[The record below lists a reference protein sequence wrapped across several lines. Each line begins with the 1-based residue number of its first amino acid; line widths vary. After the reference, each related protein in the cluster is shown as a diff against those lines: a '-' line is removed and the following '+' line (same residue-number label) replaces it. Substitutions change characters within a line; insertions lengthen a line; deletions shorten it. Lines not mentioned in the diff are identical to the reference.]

1 MALSYAAEAG
11 GGTLPDHPA
20 VRDLVARNGEA
31 ETATVL
37 AIRGSRALAPLS
49 SGAGRLFEAVAAL
62 AGLCDCNTFEGEA
75 AMRLEAAAA
84 GRLGEPYPFAIADG
98 APARIDFSPAI
109 LGVLGDL
116 GRARDAGLV
125 AARFHATVAAAV
137 VGEVERLH
145 RATGIADVALSGGVF
160 QNSLLLE
167 AVERG
172 VAALGL
178 RSHTNTRVP
187 ANDAGISLGQA
198 YLLRERLR

>member
-1 MALSYAAEAG
+1 MHRGRGRQRHDE
-11 GGTLPDHPA
+11 
-20 VRDLVARNGEA
+20 RGE
-31 ETATVL
+31 
-37 AIRGSRALAPLS
+37 G
-49 SGAGRLFEAVAAL
+49 
-62 AGLCDCNTFEGEA
+62 
-75 AMRLEAAAA
+75 
-84 GRLGEPYPFAIADG
+84 
-98 APARIDFSPAI
+98 
-109 LGVLGDL
+109 
-116 GRARDAGLV
+116 DAGLV

-137 VGEVERLH
+137 VAQVGRLR

-178 RSHTNTRVP
+178 RPHTNTRVP